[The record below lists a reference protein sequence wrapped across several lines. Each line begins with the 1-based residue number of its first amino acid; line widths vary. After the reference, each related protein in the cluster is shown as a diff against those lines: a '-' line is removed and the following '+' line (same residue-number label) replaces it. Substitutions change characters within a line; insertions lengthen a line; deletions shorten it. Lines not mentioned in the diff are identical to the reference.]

1 MKKHGKIL
9 LALLLI
15 LGISVF
21 AGGCGKDEDSSDGQ
35 KTEGTDGDTEIGR
48 AHV

>member
-21 AGGCGKDEDSSDGQ
+21 AGGCGKDEDSSDGRSEEHTSELQ
-35 KTEGTDGDTEIGR
+35 SQR
-48 AHV
+48 